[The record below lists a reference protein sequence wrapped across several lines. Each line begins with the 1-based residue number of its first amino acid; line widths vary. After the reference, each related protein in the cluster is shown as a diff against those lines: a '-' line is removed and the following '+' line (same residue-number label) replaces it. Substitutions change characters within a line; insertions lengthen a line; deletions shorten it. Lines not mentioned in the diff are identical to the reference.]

1 MTVTNLNDGADSL
14 EEYDRR
20 RFRAEVR
27 NEFLQMRR
35 VVAIT
40 NLCPV
45 SFLEECADTIDA
57 YYPCRESA
65 LWALGDDFETL
76 SRWKGGAP

>member
-20 RFRAEVR
+20 RFRDEVR

-40 NLCPV
+40 NLCPI
-45 SFLEECADTIDA
+45 SFLEEYGDIIDA
-57 YYPCRESA
+57 LYPCRESA
-65 LWALGDDFETL
+65 LCSLGDDFETL
-76 SRWKGGAP
+76 SRWKGGVS